1 MACTPIKPKS
11 LAWCEGQSVIP
22 GIKSRIYF
30 TPKSTIVT
38 WPSLPG
44 SFTASMGEMATL
56 KGSFVLAETVKWQ
69 YMDIIREKSPV
80 SSESQ
85 GSKPSKTFLN
95 KATVV
100 IPLTDADAAG
110 FARLANNSSYVYLVE
125 TSAGDF
131 RVIGSEMFETE
142 TTAATALGASV
153 TDEMGTTLEV
163 SCTDLAPSPF
173 YPGPI
178 DTEDGIINPPAAE

>member
-30 TPKSTIVT
+30 TPRSTIVT
-38 WPSLPG
+38 WPALPG

-56 KGSFVLAETVKWQ
+56 KGSFVLAESVKWQ
-69 YMDIIREKSPV
+69 YLDIIESKSPV

-95 KATVV
+95 KATIVV
-100 IPLTDADAAG
+100 PHTGADAAG

-125 TSAGDF
+125 TSSGDC
-131 RVIGSEMFETE
+131 RVIGSDMFPTE
-142 TTAATALGASV
+142 TAVSTALGAAV
-153 TDEMGTTLEV
+153 TDDMGTTLEI
-163 SCTDLAPSPF
+163 SCTDLAPAPF
-173 YPGPI
+173 YTGPI